1 MVANYNITENIM
13 KIVVFGASEIGLLI
27 ATEFFEDHDVTII
40 DKDENKTDAL
50 NKLDISFVSGNGSN
64 INTLKS
70 ANIEDA
76 DVFIACTAFDEA
88 NIVSCLTVSRLSRAK
103 TVCFVSKPEY
113 IESLK
118 LVKNT
123 RYEMIDYVIW
133 PEELLTQEIFR
144 IITVPEAVDVENFAG
159 GRARLLEYRIK
170 EDSILLNK
178 KLKDCKFV
186 EQTLVV
192 GITRDSSLFI
202 PDGETEFLLNDKVIF
217 MGSSTSLDILARDIF
232 QSNTKV
238 KTAAIIG
245 GGSVGLML
253 AQNLE
258 KINIKTKIIE
268 MDYKRCEYLTEHLK
282 KSLVLYGDGTNIE
295 LLEQE
300 DFGDSDVVIS
310 VTNNDEKNLLCSLLT
325 KQIGAKKVITR
336 VSKSAN
342 IRLFEKVGIDVAIS
356 PKDASITEIRK
367 NLIETDVD
375 ILATVEGG
383 QGRIIE
389 AIVPQKFNLV
399 TLMDL
404 KLPEKAVIAIIQRGL
419 SVIIPNGMTK
429 LNEGDSLLIFTR
441 EESSQKIIDFFRG

>member
-1 MVANYNITENIM
+1 M

-27 ATEFFEDHDVTII
+27 ATEFFEDHDITII
-40 DKDENKTDAL
+40 DKEENKTDAL
-50 NKLDISFVSGNGSN
+50 NRLDISFITGNGSN
-64 INTLKS
+64 LNTLKS

-76 DVFIACTAFDEA
+76 DVFIACTCFDEA

-123 RYEMIDYVIW
+123 QYEMIDYVIW

-144 IITVPEAVDVENFAG
+144 IITVPEAVDVENFAQ

-170 EDSILLNK
+170 EDSLIAGK
-178 KLKDCKFV
+178 KIKDCRFPD
-186 EQTLVV
+186 QTLVV
-192 GITRDSSLFI
+192 AITRDATLFI
-202 PDGETEFLLNDKVIF
+202 PDGETEFMLNDKVIF
-217 MGSSTSLDILARDIF
+217 MGSSTSLDILAREIF
-232 QSNTKV
+232 QSKSKV

-268 MDYKRCEYLTEHLK
+268 RDYKRCEYLTEVLK
-282 KSLVLYGDGTNIE
+282 NTLVLYGDGTNME

-300 DFGDSDVVIS
+300 DIGESDVVIS

-325 KQIGAKKVITR
+325 KQMGAQKVITR
-336 VSKSAN
+336 VSKTAN
-342 IRLFEKVGIDVAIS
+342 INLFEKVGIDVAIS
-356 PKDASITEIRK
+356 PKEAAINEIRN
-367 NLIETDVD
+367 NLIETDVE
-375 ILATVEGG
+375 ILATVERG

-389 AIVPQKFNLV
+389 TVLPSGYEEISLMNLHLPAKAI
-399 TLMDL
+399 
-404 KLPEKAVIAIIQRGL
+404 IATIQRGH
-419 SVIIPNGMTK
+419 SVIIPKGITILKPNDK
-429 LNEGDSLLIFTR
+429 LLIFTR
-441 EESSQKIIDFFRG
+441 EENSQKIIDFFKEKNKG